1 METSTYNA
9 SVYTDFEGLARLKTE
24 AGKQSTGARSEVAQ
38 QFEALFIQSML
49 KSMRVASP
57 GDSLTSND
65 QMKMYQDMMDKQ
77 MALDMS
83 KGRGIGI
90 ADIIERQLAP
100 QGTSITESATG
111 SNNQQALSFASSL
124 WRSKITPTHTTE
136 LSPTTT
142 TSSIEKAPL
151 WDSPEHFVS
160 SLMPAARKA
169 ARELGTEPEA
179 VLAIAALE
187 TGWGKHVIPGENGM
201 SSYNLF
207 GIKATDS
214 TSKEQINI
222 TTLEYRNGVMEKVK
236 QPFRTYSSAMSSV
249 ADFSSFL
256 RENPRY
262 ENVLRDSNNPKE
274 FLEGIHK
281 AGYATDPDYT
291 TKAVAVLSKIQSM
304 DQNSITV
311 ADNTL

>member
-1 METSTYNA
+1 MEISTYNA

-49 KSMRVASP
+49 KSMRAASP

-100 QGTSITESATG
+100 QGTSSKEPAKDSDK
-111 SNNQQALSFASSL
+111 QQALNFASRL
-124 WRSKITPTHTTE
+124 WRTAPTNTTE
-136 LSPTTT
+136 LNTTT
-142 TSSIEKAPL
+142 TTATSIEKAPL

-187 TGWGKHVIPGENGM
+187 TGWGKHIIPGENGI

-214 TSKEQINI
+214 TSKEQVNI
-222 TTLEYRNGVMEKVK
+222 TTLEYRNGAMEKVK
-236 QPFRTYSSAMSSV
+236 QPFRTYSSAVSSV
-249 ADFSSFL
+249 ADFSTFL

-262 ENVLRDSNNPKE
+262 ENVLRDSNNPEE
-274 FLEGIHK
+274 FLAGIHK

-291 TKAVAVLSKIQSM
+291 IKAVAVLSKIQSM

>member
-1 METSTYNA
+1 METSTYSA
-9 SVYTDFEGLARLKTE
+9 GVYTDFEGLARLKNQ
-24 AGKQSTGARSEVAQ
+24 AGKRSPGARSEVAQ
-38 QFEALFIQSML
+38 QFEALFIQTML
-49 KSMRVASP
+49 KSMRTATP

-65 QMKMYQDMMDKQ
+65 QMKMYQDLMDKQ

-90 ADIIERQLAP
+90 ADIIERQLTP
-100 QGTSITESATG
+100 QGSSTNEAATSSARPPALNFA
-111 SNNQQALSFASSL
+111 NNL
-124 WRSKITPTHTTE
+124 WSPPLTPLHTTE
-136 LSPTTT
+136 LSPTSTNT
-142 TSSIEKAPL
+142 NEKKPL
-151 WDSPEHFVS
+151 WKSPEHFVT

-187 TGWGKHVIPGENGM
+187 TGWGKHVIPGKSGI

-207 GIKATDS
+207 GIKATES
-214 TSKEQINI
+214 TSAKQVSI
-222 TTLEYRNGVMEKVK
+222 TTLEYRNGAMEKVK
-236 QPFRTYSSAMSSV
+236 QPFRTYSSAISSV

-262 ENVLRDSNNPKE
+262 EKVLQDSNTPKE
-274 FLEGIHK
+274 FLEGIHN
-281 AGYATDPDYT
+281 AGYATDPDYA
-291 TKAVAVLSKIQSM
+291 TKAVAVLKIIQNM

>member
-1 METSTYNA
+1 METYTHNA
-9 SVYTDFEGLARLKTE
+9 AIYTDFEGLSRLKTE
-24 AGKQSTGARSEVAQ
+24 AGKQSSGARAEVAQ
-38 QFEALFIQSML
+38 QFEALFIQTML
-49 KSMRVASP
+49 KSMRAATA

-90 ADIIERQLAP
+90 ADIIQRQLSP
-100 QGTSITESATG
+100 QGSSR
-111 SNNQQALSFASSL
+111 NNTVTDADQLPALSFATKLWHPALESS
-124 WRSKITPTHTTE
+124 RITKLGSNTAKSDE
-136 LSPTTT
+136 N
-142 TSSIEKAPL
+142 KPL
-151 WDSPEHFVS
+151 WKSPEHFVS

-187 TGWGKHVIPGENGM
+187 TGWGKHVIPGDKGI

-207 GIKATDS
+207 GIKATDRAS
-214 TSKEQINI
+214 AKQVNI
-222 TTLEYRNGVMEKVK
+222 MTLEYRNGAMEKVK
-236 QPFRTYSSAMSSV
+236 QPFRTYSSAISSV
-249 ADFSSFL
+249 ADFSAFI

-262 ENVLRDSNNPKE
+262 ESVLRKSNSPKE
-274 FLEGIHK
+274 FLEGIHN
-281 AGYATDPDYT
+281 AGYATDPDYA
-291 TKAVAVLSKIQSM
+291 TKAVAVLNKIQNM
-304 DQNSITV
+304 DQNSFTV

>member
-9 SVYTDFEGLARLKTE
+9 AVYTDFEGLARLKTE
-24 AGKQSTGARSEVAQ
+24 ASQQSSGARSEVAQ
-38 QFEALFIQSML
+38 QFEALFIQTML
-49 KSMRVASP
+49 KSMRAATP

-90 ADIIERQLAP
+90 ADIIERQLSP
-100 QGTSITESATG
+100 QGTTRKQETG
-111 SNNQQALSFASSL
+111 DTPEQQALSFASSL
-124 WRSKITPTHTTE
+124 WRSQTIPT
-136 LSPTTT
+136 
-142 TSSIEKAPL
+142 SIPAIDSATQVAVEQGSL

-187 TGWGKHVIPGENGM
+187 TGWGKHVIPGENGI

-207 GIKATDS
+207 GIKATDK
-214 TSKEQINI
+214 TSNEQVNI
-222 TTLEYRNGVMEKVK
+222 TTLEYRNGAMEKVK

-262 ENVLRDSNNPKE
+262 ESVLRDSSNPEE

-291 TKAVAVLSKIQSM
+291 SKAVAVLSKIQSM
-304 DQNSITV
+304 GRSSITI